1 MLVPF
6 IDEIEELGGLAD
18 VLRGSENQEAP
29 GFQGVVEEQYDLP
42 LQDLVEID
50 QEVSAAHQIEPREG
64 RVAGE
69 VLAGEDAQIAD
80 RLRDLVVAIEL
91 DEEAPQPR
99 ARDLTGDV
107 VEVQPCAGLVDGC

>member
-1 MLVPF
+1 GCSARGASVRPPVAPAPHAPVPMPPRPPARGRAGPELQAQAPGDCASAVDLVPF

-18 VLRGSENQEAP
+18 ALRGSENQEAP
-29 GFQGVVEEQYDLP
+29 GFQGVVEERYDLP

-69 VLAGEDAQIAD
+69 V
-80 RLRDLVVAIEL
+80 
-91 DEEAPQPR
+91 
-99 ARDLTGDV
+99 
-107 VEVQPCAGLVDGC
+107 